1 MRISDVLRQKK
12 QSQSTGFQPELLNTK
27 SEILKQL
34 IFRKNGFFCKFWLVF
49 KTNISV
55 MAERIGDELL
65 VEQSIRNNEISF
77 ESLVE
82 QYSEDVAL
90 LANRLLSWPAPASS
104 GARRGGGPGE
114 VEDITQEV
122 FLAAFLGLKK
132 FRYDCSIRT
141 WLFTITIN
149 KCRSFRYKQL
159 FRRRKIL
166 DKPQSKIT
174 AADRKIQVIETS
186 KKVRNAVQALPAKYR
201 EAVVLKYLE
210 ELPTEE
216 ISRILG
222 ISVNTLHVRLSRARE
237 RLKNDLKEIMEL

>member
-1 MRISDVLRQKK
+1 MDISSYISSIYEIIRSFETKK
-12 QSQSTGFQPELLNTK
+12 TK
-27 SEILKQL
+27 P
-34 IFRKNGFFCKFWLVF
+34 IFGINVIFCKFSMHPQS
-49 KTNISV
+49 NISV
-55 MAERIGDELL
+55 MTERMEDELL
-65 VEQSIRNNEISF
+65 VEQTIRNDETCF

-90 LANRLLSWPAPASS
+90 LANRLLGWPAPASS
-104 GARRGGGPGE
+104 GASRGGWPGE

-132 FRYDCSIRT
+132 FRHDCSIKT

-174 AADRKIQVIETS
+174 AADRKMQAIETS
-186 KKVRNAVQALPAKYR
+186 EKVRNAVQALPSKYR
-201 EAVVLKYLE
+201 EAVVLRYLE

-222 ISVNTLHVRLSRARE
+222 ISVNTLHVRLNRARE
-237 RLKNDLKEIMEL
+237 KLKQDLKEIVEL

>member
-1 MRISDVLRQKK
+1 M
-12 QSQSTGFQPELLNTK
+12 T
-27 SEILKQL
+27 
-34 IFRKNGFFCKFWLVF
+34 
-49 KTNISV
+49 
-55 MAERIGDELL
+55 ERMEDELL
-65 VEQSIRNNEISF
+65 VAKSIRNNEVSF

-90 LANRLLSWPAPASS
+90 LANRLLGW
-104 GARRGGGPGE
+104 PGE

-132 FRYDCSIRT
+132 FRHDCSIRT

-159 FRRRKIL
+159 FHRRKIL
-166 DKPQSKIT
+166 DKPQSKLPV
-174 AADRKIQVIETS
+174 AADRKIQAIETS
-186 KKVRNAVQALPAKYR
+186 DKVRDAVQALPAKYR

-237 RLKNDLKEIMEL
+237 RLKNDLKESMEM

>member
-1 MRISDVLRQKK
+1 MRISGVLRQKK

-90 LANRLLSWPAPASS
+90 LTNRLLSW
-104 GARRGGGPGE
+104 PGE

-132 FRYDCSIRT
+132 FRHDCSIRT

-166 DKPQSKIT
+166 YKPQSKIT
-174 AADRKIQVIETS
+174 VADRKMQAIETS
-186 KKVRNAVQALPAKYR
+186 EKVRNAVQALPAKYR
-201 EAVVLKYLE
+201 EAVVLKYLQ

-216 ISRILG
+216 IGRILG

-237 RLKNDLKEIMEL
+237 RLKNDLKEIVDL